1 METRGTGLLPQIE
14 QQDVHSV
21 REIVEA
27 FEKEDL
33 LHDERRDLLVRG
45 EDSADFA
52 PTAGIFRSGNKQS
65 LERTLFDEFRR
76 LIPAH
81 ASIDVSDQWMVLW
94 LAQHHGVPTRLLDW
108 TRSPLV
114 ATYFAVESTNDRDAA
129 VWVIW
134 GFDGIEEQPLSPFE
148 VTKMM
153 KVSPLAITPRVQA
166 QSSVFT
172 VHPDGRDVRQFLR
185 STDRVQ
191 KFVIPRDRRELMR
204 RQLDFLGVNRSS
216 IFPDLDGLGTWLR
229 WRAQG
234 IV

>member
-1 METRGTGLLPQIE
+1 
-14 QQDVHSV
+14 
-21 REIVEA
+21 
-27 FEKEDL
+27 
-33 LHDERRDLLVRG
+33 
-45 EDSADFA
+45 
-52 PTAGIFRSGNKQS
+52 
-65 LERTLFDEFRR
+65 
-76 LIPAH
+76 
-81 ASIDVSDQWMVLW
+81 MVLW

-134 GFDGIEEQPLSPFE
+134 GSDEAEQPPASPFE
-148 VTKMM
+148 VKKMM

-172 VHPDGRDVRQFLR
+172 VHPDGTDVRRFLR
-185 STDRVQ
+185 STDQVQ
-191 KFVIPRDRRELMR
+191 KFVIPRGRRMYIR

-216 IFPDLDGLGTWLR
+216 IFLDLDGLGTWLR